1 MVDIISTGCGVSD
14 ELLKGGIEA
23 GFINTIYGPGSS
35 GKTTLC
41 MQAAIDCI
49 KEGFKVV
56 YMDTENGFNPERFSQ
71 LAGEKFKEILEK
83 IIFIKINSYEDQYKK
98 IKSLNQLKKENSI
111 RLFII
116 DTIGNYYRSEQ
127 SIDAK
132 EKNAMMLEQL
142 GTIRGIAK
150 ENNKFILMANQVYSK
165 LNENKIEPVGGKII
179 TNFNNCLI
187 EFTMDDEKKRE
198 MILRKYTSYNR
209 EMDNNISMG
218 IKFKI
223 VEKGIVYDK

>member
-1 MVDIISTGCGVSD
+1 
-14 ELLKGGIEA
+14 
-23 GFINTIYGPGSS
+23 
-35 GKTTLC
+35 

-98 IKSLNQLKKENSI
+98 IKSLNKLKKENSI